1 LPPRALLSVSD
12 KSGLADFARSLLAL
26 GFELYSTDGTLEA
39 LREEGV
45 EALPVSDLTGFPE
58 ILDGRVK
65 TLHPGVHGG
74 LLARRDRPEHLEA
87 LEEHGLKTIDLL
99 CVNLYPFVATA
110 SREGVSHEEVVENID
125 IGGPAMIRAG
135 AKNHDAVL
143 VVVRPERYP
152 DVLAAL
158 EAGDVGPALRQELA
172 AEAYAHTA
180 YYDTAIAGWLGEEL
194 FPPELPFAGRLAQK
208 LRYGE
213 NPHQQGAF
221 YRLPSAVGG
230 LGSAKQLQGG
240 ELSYNNIQD
249 AAAAFALASEFQHPA
264 AAIVKHTNPCGC
276 AISADIAD
284 AYRRAF
290 ECDTASAYGGVVAV
304 NRPLDRETAEQIAA
318 IFVEVVIA
326 PGFRPEALEVM
337 GRKARVRLLEVA
349 PAHALWGDL
358 EFRSVPGGFL
368 VQTPDRGGLD
378 PDVAEVVSKRQPTEA
393 ESEEIAFAWKVVK
406 HVKSNAIV
414 LARDSASVGVGAGQM
429 SRVEA
434 VKLAVARAGDRAK
447 GSVMASDAFFPFPDG
462 LDAGIAA
469 GVTAIAQP
477 GGSIRDKDAIAAA
490 DKAKVAMIFTG
501 VRHFRH

>member
-1 LPPRALLSVSD
+1 
-12 KSGLADFARSLLAL
+12 
-26 GFELYSTDGTLEA
+26 
-39 LREEGV
+39 
-45 EALPVSDLTGFPE
+45 
-58 ILDGRVK
+58 
-65 TLHPGVHGG
+65 
-74 LLARRDRPEHLEA
+74 
-87 LEEHGLKTIDLL
+87 
-99 CVNLYPFVATA
+99 
-110 SREGVSHEEVVENID
+110 
-125 IGGPAMIRAG
+125 M
-135 AKNHDAVL
+135 
-143 VVVRPERYP
+143 
-152 DVLAAL
+152 
-158 EAGDVGPALRQELA
+158 
-172 AEAYAHTA
+172 
-180 YYDTAIAGWLGEEL
+180 
-194 FPPELPFAGRLAQK
+194 AGRLVQK

-213 NPHQQGAF
+213 NPHQEAGF
-221 YRLPSAVGG
+221 YRLPSAIGG

-264 AAIVKHTNPCGC
+264 AAIIKHTNPCGC

-290 ECDTASAYGGVVAV
+290 ECDTVSAYGGVVAV

-337 GRKARVRLLEVA
+337 GRKAKVRLLEVA
-349 PAHALWGDL
+349 PVHVHWRDL
-358 EFRSVPGGFL
+358 EFRSIPGGFL
-368 VQTPDRGGLD
+368 AQTPDRGRLD
-378 PDVAEVVSKRQPTEA
+378 PEVSEVVSKRHPTEA
-393 ESEEIAFAWKVVK
+393 EWEELAFAWKVVK

-434 VKLAVARAGDRAK
+434 VDLAVRRAGDRAK

-462 LDAGIAA
+462 VEAAIAA
-469 GVTAIAQP
+469 GITAIAQP

-490 DKAKVAMIFTG
+490 DKADVAMLFTG

>member
-1 LPPRALLSVSD
+1 LPRRALLSVSD
-12 KSGLADFARSLLAL
+12 KSGLPDFARALAGL
-26 GFELYSTDGTLEA
+26 DFELYSTDGTLEA
-39 LREEGV
+39 LKEAGV
-45 EALPVSDLTGFPE
+45 EVRPVSELTGFPE

-74 LLARRDRPEHLEA
+74 LLARRDRPEHLAA
-87 LEEHGLKTIDLL
+87 LVEHGLKTLDLL

-110 SREGVSHEEVVENID
+110 TRDGVTFEEVVENID
-125 IGGPAMIRAG
+125 IGGPAMIRAA
-135 AKNHDAVL
+135 AKNHDGVL
-143 VVVRPERYP
+143 VVVRPERYA

-158 EAGDVGPALRQELA
+158 EGGEIAPEMRRELA
-172 AEAYAHTA
+172 AEAFAHTA
-180 YYDTAIAGWLGEEL
+180 HYDAAVAGWLAVDL
-194 FPPELPFAGRLAQK
+194 FPPELAVAGRLVQK

-213 NPHQQGAF
+213 NPHQEAAF
-221 YRLPSAVGG
+221 YRLPSGIGG

-240 ELSYNNIQD
+240 ELSYNNVQD

-264 AAIVKHTNPCGC
+264 AAIIKHTNPCGC

-284 AYRRAF
+284 AYRRAY
-290 ECDTASAYGGVVAV
+290 ECDKVSAYGGVVAL
-304 NRPLDRETAEQIAA
+304 NRPLDADTAEEIAA

-337 GRKARVRLLEVA
+337 GRKAKVRLLEAA

-358 EFRSVPGGFL
+358 ELRTVPGGFL
-368 VQTPDRGGLD
+368 AQTPDRGRLD
-378 PDVAEVVSKRQPTEA
+378 PEVAQVVSERKPTEA
-393 ESEEIAFAWKVVK
+393 EWEELAFAWKVVK

-434 VKLAVARAGDRAK
+434 VDLAVRRAGDRAR

-462 LDAGIAA
+462 VEAGIAA

-477 GGSIRDKDAIAAA
+477 GGSIRDKDAITAA

>member
-1 LPPRALLSVSD
+1 LPRRALLSVSD
-12 KSGLADFARSLLAL
+12 KSGLPDFARALAAL
-26 GFELYSTDGTLEA
+26 DFELYSTGGTLEA
-39 LREEGV
+39 LREEGI
-45 EALPVSDLTGFPE
+45 AARPVSELTGFPE
-58 ILDGRVK
+58 IMDGRVK

-74 LLARRDRPEHLEA
+74 LLARRDKPEHMAA

-99 CVNLYPFVATA
+99 CVNLYPFVSTA
-110 SREGVSHEEVVENID
+110 AREGVTFEEVVENID
-125 IGGPAMIRAG
+125 IGWPAMIRAA
-135 AKNHDAVL
+135 AKNHESVL
-143 VVVRPERYP
+143 VVVTPERYP

-158 EAGDVGPALRQELA
+158 EDAEVGPDLRRELA

-180 YYDTAIAGWLGEEL
+180 YYDAAVAGWLGEDL
-194 FPPELPFAGRLAQK
+194 FPPELPVGGRLVEK

-213 NPHQQGAF
+213 NPHQQAGF
-221 YRLPSAVGG
+221 YRLPSAIGG

-249 AAAAFALASEFQHPA
+249 AAAAFALASDLQHPA
-264 AAIVKHTNPCGC
+264 AVIVKHTNPCGC

-284 AYRRAF
+284 AYRRAY
-290 ECDTASAYGGVVAV
+290 ECDPTSAYGGVVAL
-304 NRPLDRETAEQIAA
+304 NRPLDADTAEEITK

-337 GRKARVRLLEVA
+337 GRKAKVRLLEVA
-349 PAHALWGDL
+349 PVHALWGDL

-368 VQTPDRGGLD
+368 AQTPDRGVLN
-378 PDVAEVVSKRQPTEA
+378 PDTAQVVSRREPSEA
-393 ESEEIAFAWKVVK
+393 EWEQIAFAWKVVK
-406 HVKSNAIV
+406 YVKSNAIV
-414 LARDSASVGVGAGQM
+414 LVRDSASVGVGAGQM

-434 VKLAVARAGDRAK
+434 VRLAVARAGDRAA

-462 LDAGIAA
+462 VEAGIAA

-490 DKAKVAMIFTG
+490 DKAKVAMVFTG

>member
-1 LPPRALLSVSD
+1 MPPRALLSVSE
-12 KSGLADFARSLLAL
+12 KSGLPDFARGLAEL
-26 GFELYSTDGTLEA
+26 GFELYSTGGTLTSLADAGIEV
-39 LREEGV
+39 R
-45 EALPVSDLTGFPE
+45 PVSDLTGFPE
-58 ILDGRVK
+58 IMDGRIK

-74 LLARRDRPEHLEA
+74 LLARRDKPEHLAA

-110 SREGVSHEEVVENID
+110 ISDGVTFEEVVENID
-125 IGGPAMIRAG
+125 IGGPAMIRAA
-135 AKNHDAVL
+135 AKNHDGVL
-143 VVVRPERYP
+143 VVVRPERYG
-152 DVLAAL
+152 DVLT
-158 EAGDVGPALRQELA
+158 ALREGEVAPELRRELA
-172 AEAYAHTA
+172 SEAYAHTA
-180 YYDTAIAGWLGEEL
+180 YYDTAVAGWLSEDL
-194 FPPELPFAGRLAQK
+194 FPPELPVAGRLVQT

-213 NPHQQGAF
+213 NPHQQAGF
-221 YRLPSAVGG
+221 YRLPSAIGG

-264 AAIVKHTNPCGC
+264 AAIIKHTNPCGC

-284 AYRRAF
+284 AYRRAY
-290 ECDTASAYGGVVAV
+290 ECDTVSAYGGVVAV
-304 NRPLDRETAEQIAA
+304 NRPLDRETAGQIAA

-337 GRKARVRLLEVA
+337 GRKAKVRLLEVA
-349 PAHALWGDL
+349 PVHVPWRDL

-368 VQTPDRGGLD
+368 AQTPDRGRLD
-378 PDVAEVVSKRQPTEA
+378 PEVTEVVSKRQPTEA
-393 ESEEIAFAWKVVK
+393 EWEELAFAWKVVK

-434 VKLAVARAGDRAK
+434 VDLAVRRAGDRAK

-462 LDAGIAA
+462 IEVGIAA
-469 GVTAIAQP
+469 GITAIAQP

-490 DKAKVAMIFTG
+490 DKADVAMLFTG

>member
-1 LPPRALLSVSD
+1 LPRRALLSVSD
-12 KSGLADFARSLLAL
+12 KSGLPGFARALAAL
-26 GFELYSTDGTLEA
+26 DFELYSTGGTLDA

-45 EALPVSDLTGFPE
+45 ETHPVSDLTGFPE
-58 ILDGRVK
+58 ILEGRVK

-74 LLARRDRPEHLEA
+74 LLARRDKPEHLAA

-110 SREGVSHEEVVENID
+110 TREGVSFDEVIENID
-125 IGGPAMIRAG
+125 IGGPAMIRAA
-135 AKNHDAVL
+135 AKNHDDVV
-143 VVVRPERYP
+143 VVVRPDRYP
-152 DVLAAL
+152 DVLEAL
-158 EAGDVGPALRQELA
+158 GRGEVAPELRRELA

-180 YYDTAIAGWLGEEL
+180 SYDAAVAGWLREDP
-194 FPPELPFAGRLAQK
+194 FPPELPFAGRLAQT

-221 YRLPSAVGG
+221 YRLPSAIGG
-230 LGSAKQLQGG
+230 LGNAKQLQGG
-240 ELSYNNIQD
+240 ELSYNNLQD

-264 AAIVKHTNPCGC
+264 AAIIKHTNPCGC
-276 AISADIAD
+276 AISADLAD
-284 AYRRAF
+284 AYQRAY
-290 ECDTASAYGGVVAV
+290 ECDTVSAYGGVVAL
-304 NRPLDRETAEQIAA
+304 NRPLDVDTAEQIAK

-326 PGFRPEALEVM
+326 PGFRPEALALM
-337 GRKARVRLLEVA
+337 GRKAKVRLLEVA
-349 PAHALWGDL
+349 PAHALWNDL
-358 EFRSVPGGFL
+358 EFRSVPGGLL
-368 VQTPDRGGLD
+368 VQTPDRAGLD
-378 PDVAEVVSKRQPTEA
+378 PQVAEVVSKRKPSEA
-393 ESEEIAFAWKVVK
+393 EWEELAFAWKVVK

-414 LARDSASVGVGAGQM
+414 IARDSAAVGVGAGQM

-434 VKLAVARAGDRAK
+434 VDLAVRRAGDRSQ

-462 LDAGIAA
+462 VEAGIAA

-490 DKAKVAMIFTG
+490 DKADVAMVFTG

>member
-1 LPPRALLSVSD
+1 LPRRALLSVSD
-12 KSGLADFARSLLAL
+12 KSGLPDFARALAGL
-26 GFELYSTDGTLEA
+26 GFELYSTGGTLEA
-39 LREEGV
+39 LQEEGI
-45 EALPVSDLTGFPE
+45 EALPVSALTGFPE
-58 ILDGRVK
+58 ILDGRIK
-65 TLHPGVHGG
+65 TLHPGVHAG
-74 LLARRDRPEHLEA
+74 LLARRDKPEHMAA
-87 LEEHGLKTIDLL
+87 LAEHGLKTLDLL

-110 SREGVSHEEVVENID
+110 SREGVSFDEVVENID
-125 IGGPAMIRAG
+125 IGGPAMIRAA
-135 AKNHDAVL
+135 AKNHDGVL

-152 DVLAAL
+152 DLL
-158 EAGDVGPALRQELA
+158 EALAGGEVAPEFRRELA

-180 YYDTAIAGWLGEEL
+180 YYDAAVAGWLREDT
-194 FPPELPFAGRLAQK
+194 FPPELAVGGRLVQA

-213 NPHQQGAF
+213 NPQQEAGF
-221 YRLPSAVGG
+221 YRLPSAIGG

-249 AAAAFALASEFQHPA
+249 AAAAFALVSEFQHPA
-264 AAIVKHTNPCGC
+264 AAIIKHTNPCGC

-284 AYRRAF
+284 AYHRAF
-290 ECDTASAYGGVVAV
+290 ECDPKSAYGGVIAV
-304 NRPLDRETAEQIAA
+304 NRPLDRETAEEIET
-318 IFVEVVIA
+318 IFVEVVMA

-337 GRKARVRLLEVA
+337 GRKAKVRLLEVA
-349 PAHALWGDL
+349 PAHSLWGDL

-368 VQTPDRGGLD
+368 VQTPDRGRLD
-378 PDVAEVVSKRQPTEA
+378 PEVAQVVSKRTPTDA
-393 ESEEIAFAWKVVK
+393 EWEELAFAWKVVK

-434 VKLAVARAGDRAK
+434 VTLAIARAGDRAK

-462 LDAGIAA
+462 VEAGIAA

-477 GGSIRDKDAIAAA
+477 GGSIRDKDSIAAA
-490 DKAKVAMIFTG
+490 DKADVAMIFTG

>member
-1 LPPRALLSVSD
+1 LPRRALLSVSD
-12 KSGLADFARSLLAL
+12 KSGLPDFARSLASL
-26 GFELYSTDGTLEA
+26 GFELYSTGGTLEA
-39 LREEGV
+39 LKEEGV
-45 EALPVSDLTGFPE
+45 EAHSVSDLTGFPE
-58 ILDGRVK
+58 ILDGRIK

-74 LLARRDRPEHLEA
+74 LLARRDNPEHLEA

-110 SREGVSHEEVVENID
+110 SREGVSFEEVIENID
-125 IGGPAMIRAG
+125 IGGPAMIRAA

-143 VVVRPERYP
+143 VVVRPERYA

-158 EAGDVGPALRQELA
+158 EAGEVGPELRQELA

-180 YYDTAIAGWLGEEL
+180 YYDTAIAGWLAVDL
-194 FPPELPFAGRLAQK
+194 FPPELPLAGSLARK

-221 YRLPSAVGG
+221 YRLPSAIGG

-264 AAIVKHTNPCGC
+264 AAIIKHTNPCGC

-290 ECDTASAYGGVVAV
+290 ECDTVSAYGGVVAV

-326 PGFRPEALEVM
+326 PGFRHEALEVM
-337 GRKARVRLLEVA
+337 GRKAKVRLLELA

-358 EFRSVPGGFL
+358 EFRNVPGGFL
-368 VQTPDRGGLD
+368 VQTPDRGGFD
-378 PDVAEVVSKRQPTEA
+378 PDLAQVVSKRQPTEA
-393 ESEEIAFAWKVVK
+393 ESEQIAFAWKVVK

-414 LARDSASVGVGAGQM
+414 LARESASVGVGAGQM
-429 SRVEA
+429 SRVES
-434 VKLAVARAGDRAK
+434 VNLAVTRAGDRAK
-447 GSVMASDAFFPFPDG
+447 GSVMTSDAFFPFPDG
-462 LDAGIAA
+462 VEAGIAA

-477 GGSIRDKDAIAAA
+477 GGSIRDKDAIAAV
-490 DKAKVAMIFTG
+490 DKAGVAMIFTG
-501 VRHFRH
+501 IRHFRH